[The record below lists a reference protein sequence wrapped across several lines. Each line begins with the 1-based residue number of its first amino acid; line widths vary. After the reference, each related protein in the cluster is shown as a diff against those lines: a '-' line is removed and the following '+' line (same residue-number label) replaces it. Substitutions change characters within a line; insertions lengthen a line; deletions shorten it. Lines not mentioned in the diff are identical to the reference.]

1 MAAVVALPPPPDLA
15 RIARL
20 LRSGLSDR
28 IPIRRRS
35 PDSRLSTPA
44 SVALRLGS
52 AVLATLIVLSEANA
66 QLEQPERA
74 QLTRSLET
82 ASAAAEA
89 GQFEDARRL
98 YLQLRDHFPDAAE
111 PRLGLANLS
120 LALRETEAARRSFG
134 EALQRARR
142 EDHRAQ
148 AELGLGLAMLAL
160 GDPEAAVKHF
170 SAAESFGP
178 VSVLASNG
186 LGVAANMRGDHEAA
200 TAYFRRAQAFAP
212 GNPRIEA
219 NLVRSLAAQGRIQE
233 AAELYRSQPDTYWWR
248 GDRDSLKRLF
258 EDGSGS
264 APSSPEPDPT
274 GEDLAGQTEP
284 QEPDPSSADPSD
296 RSEPAETQR
305 LDVEAPGPSEAN
317 AVDEAPRSAVQIG
330 SYRSLEGAM
339 NAWVLL
345 SGAHSI
351 LLGEL
356 DHQIHRVDM
365 GPARPALYR
374 LKAGPLVSREDAVQ
388 LCQRLTRLNVG
399 CLPTE
404 WESP

>member
-89 GQFEDARRL
+89 GQLEDARRL

-248 GDRDSLKRLF
+248 GDRNSLKRLF

-284 QEPDPSSADPSD
+284 QEPDPSSADPSV
-296 RSEPAETQR
+296 RSEPAETGL
-305 LDVEAPGPSEAN
+305 LDVHAPEPSESN
-317 AVDEAPRSAVQIG
+317 AVEGPRPAVQIG
-330 SYRSLEGAM
+330 SYRSRERALNG
-339 NAWVLL
+339 WGRLRD
-345 SGAHSI
+345 AHPK

-356 DHQIHRVDM
+356 DHEISPVEL
-365 GPARPALYR
+365 GPGQDLFYR
-374 LKAGPLVSREDAVQ
+374 LKAGPLGSREDAVQ

-404 WESP
+404 WETP